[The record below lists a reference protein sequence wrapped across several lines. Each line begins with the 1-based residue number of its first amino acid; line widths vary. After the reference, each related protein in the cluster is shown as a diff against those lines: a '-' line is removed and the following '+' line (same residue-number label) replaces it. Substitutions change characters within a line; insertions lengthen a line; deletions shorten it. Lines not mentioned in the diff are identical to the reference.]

1 MIATDQLDFILEH
14 AYIPEQMPS
23 YVTAISTAEPFLFR
37 NFLVYRKK
45 EQIVFVGYPLTGD
58 FQEERMKKV
67 LDEAIRQFNPGR
79 VELTAPSIPTS
90 IHPQTPPSS
99 DQYYRVDLA
108 ALSISQKV
116 RNMINRANRHL
127 KVEKRKTLDEGHH
140 QLVREFLKAHALG
153 PEMRLIFERI
163 PDYVSSSATAWVY
176 DARDE
181 EGEVVAFDVAEMGPK
196 HYGFYMFNFTSD
208 NRGVPGASDLLLWE
222 ILLQAKREDKHYIN
236 LGLGINPGVV
246 FFKEKWGGVP
256 FLPYSSCSYEPPS
269 VERLETLL
277 GDIENIDRIMG
288 LTLSNKYFIAKK
300 L

>member
-1 MIATDQLDFILEH
+1 MIAIDQLDYILEH
-14 AYIPEQMPS
+14 AYIPEHMTS
-23 YVTAISTAEPFLFR
+23 YVMAVSTAEPFLVG
-37 NFLVYRKK
+37 NFLVYRK
-45 EQIVFVGYPLTGD
+45 EEHVVFVGYPLHED
-58 FQEERMKKV
+58 FQEKRMKKA
-67 LDEAIRQFNPGR
+67 LDEAVRRFNPSR
-79 VELTAPSIPTS
+79 VALMAPSIPTS

-116 RNMINRANRHL
+116 RNMINRAKRHL
-127 KVEKRKTLDEGHH
+127 KVEKRKTLDEGHQ
-140 QLVREFLKAHALG
+140 QLVREFLMAHPVG
-153 PEMRLIFERI
+153 QQTRFIFERI

-181 EGEVVAFDVAEMGPK
+181 KGELMAFDVAEMGPK
-196 HYGFYMFNFTSD
+196 HYGFYMFNFTSND
-208 NRGVPGASDLLLWE
+208 RVFPGASDLLLWE

-236 LGLGINPGVV
+236 LGLGINPGVT

-256 FLPYSSCSYEPPS
+256 FLPYSSCTYGPTS

-277 GDIENIDRIMG
+277 Q
-288 LTLSNKYFIAKK
+288 K

>member
-14 AYIPEQMPS
+14 AYIPEQMTS
-23 YVTAISTAEPFLFR
+23 YVTAISAAEPFLFG
-37 NFLVYRKK
+37 NFLVYRK
-45 EQIVFVGYPLTGD
+45 EEHVVFVGYPLREV
-58 FQEERMKKV
+58 FQEKRMKKA
-67 LDEAIRQFNPGR
+67 LDEAVRRFNPSW
-79 VELTAPSIPTS
+79 VALTAPSIPTS

-99 DQYYRVDLA
+99 DQYYRLDLA
-108 ALSISQKV
+108 ALSVSQKV
-116 RNMINRANRHL
+116 RNMINRAKRHL

-140 QLVREFLKAHALG
+140 ELVREFLTVHPVG
-153 PEMRLIFERI
+153 QQTRFIFERI

-181 EGEVVAFDVAEMGPK
+181 KGELVAFDVAEMGPK
-196 HYGFYMFNFTSD
+196 HYAFYMFNFTSH
-208 NRGVPGASDLLLWE
+208 NRVVPGASDLLLWE

-236 LGLGINPGVV
+236 LGLGINPGVS

-256 FLPYSSCSYEPPS
+256 FLPYSSCSYELPS

-277 GDIENIDRIMG
+277 Q
-288 LTLSNKYFIAKK
+288 K

>member
-14 AYIPEQMPS
+14 AYIPEQMTS
-23 YVTAISTAEPFLFR
+23 YVTAISTAEPFLFG
-37 NFLVYRKK
+37 NFLAYRK
-45 EQIVFVGYPLTGD
+45 EEHVVFVGYPLAGD
-58 FQEERMKKV
+58 FQEERMTKA
-67 LDEAIRQFNPGR
+67 LDEAVRRFNPSW
-79 VELTAPSIPTS
+79 VALTAPSIPTS

-140 QLVREFLKAHALG
+140 QLVREFLTAHPVG
-153 PEMRLIFERI
+153 QQTRFIFERI

-181 EGEVVAFDVAEMGPK
+181 EGEIVAFDVAEMGPK
-196 HYGFYMFNFTSD
+196 HYGFYMFNFTSND
-208 NRGVPGASDLLLWE
+208 RVFPGASDLLLWE

-236 LGLGINPGVV
+236 LGLGINPGVS

-256 FLPYSSCSYEPPS
+256 FLPYSSCSYEPPG
-269 VERLETLL
+269 VESLEALL
-277 GDIENIDRIMG
+277 Q
-288 LTLSNKYFIAKK
+288 K